1 MKIGSAERWIA
12 GKASNHPACPGVVR
26 LKMQFGEAVLRGAQS
41 SLIFTCRCYPR
52 GAPDVLRLYLDMNTN
67 TGTFDCRSRLLL
79 LFYSA
84 GASTGTDTVHI
95 HALFRNLASCLTRRH
110 LSITSTLLQ

>member
-41 SLIFTCRCYPR
+41 SLIFTRRYYPR
-52 GAPDVLRLYLDMNTN
+52 GAPDVLRVYLDMNTN
-67 TGTFDCRSRLLL
+67 TGPFVCSSLLLL
-79 LFYSA
+79 LFCSA
-84 GASTGTDTVHI
+84 GPSTGTEAVHI
-95 HALFRNLASCLTRRH
+95 HTLIQTQRAAYLDRILRH
-110 LSITSTLLQ
+110 R